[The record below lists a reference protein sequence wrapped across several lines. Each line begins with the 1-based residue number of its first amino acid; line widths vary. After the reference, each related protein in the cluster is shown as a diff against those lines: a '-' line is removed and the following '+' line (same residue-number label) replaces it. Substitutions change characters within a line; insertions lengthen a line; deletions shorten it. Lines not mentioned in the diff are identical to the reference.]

1 MGPHVSPAL
10 ASVTVAQAG
19 EASTVTP
26 LVQQG
31 PGARTVPGNV
41 TAPIMEY
48 AIMVST
54 ITMSVWALP
63 ADNHSLS
70 LSLCLLRLSGA

>member
-1 MGPHVSPAL
+1 MEPHVSRPL
-10 ASVTVAQAG
+10 ASVTVARAG

-31 PGARTVPGNV
+31 AGARTVPGNV

-48 AIMVST
+48 ASLVSN
-54 ITMSVWALP
+54 ISVC
-63 ADNHSLS
+63 SLHIVTS
-70 LSLCLLRLSGA
+70 LYATRA

>member
-1 MGPHVSPAL
+1 MEPHVSRAL

-41 TAPIMEY
+41 TAPIMES

-54 ITMSVWALP
+54 LALS
-63 ADNHSLS
+63 AS
-70 LSLCLLRLSGA
+70 SGENY